1 MERQKSSSVPQN
13 CLGAR
18 KKVKGSVV
26 CLVVILPS
34 GVK

>member
-1 MERQKSSSVPQN
+1 MERQKTSNVQQN
-13 CLGAR
+13 CSGTR
-18 KKVKGSVV
+18 KKVTGSVV